1 MCSSGAGQPA
11 RPGLLSSSAPRAGR
25 DSRPHLVHGPSVT
38 GRIMSNLRPME
49 NTTQYELRLAQRM
62 SRLGTETAFEV
73 LNQARALEKLGK
85 KVVHLEIGEPDF
97 DTPPNVVEAGIHA
110 LRKGW
115 THYGPS
121 AGLPDLRQAIADDVS
136 RSRGVRVSNDEVV
149 VVPGGKPIIFFTLLA
164 LADVSDEII
173 FPNPGFPIYESMIDY
188 VGARAVSIR
197 LREEKDFGFDV
208 DELASL
214 ITDRT
219 RLIILNSPQNPTGG
233 VLNKQDIQDIA
244 AVIGDRNIM
253 VLSDEIYS
261 RLVFDGEHYSIMS
274 VPGMQERT
282 ILLDGFSKT
291 YAMTGWRI
299 GYGVMRADLATHI
312 TRLMT
317 NSNSCTASFTQVAG
331 IEAICGDQSSVD
343 HMRAEFRR
351 RRDAFV
357 AGLNRIKGFS
367 CRMPRGAFYVFPN
380 ITKTG
385 WKSKKLADAL
395 LEEAGVACLSGASF
409 GCFGE
414 GYLRFSVANSLEN
427 LNLALERIDGWTKR
441 NL

>member
-1 MCSSGAGQPA
+1 MTPA
-11 RPGLLSSSAPRAGR
+11 
-25 DSRPHLVHGPSVT
+25 T
-38 GRIMSNLRPME
+38 ME
-49 NTTQYELRLAQRM
+49 KATQHELRLAERM

-73 LNQARALEKLGK
+73 LNRAKALERQGK
-85 KVVHLEIGEPDF
+85 NIVHLEIGEPDF
-97 DTPPNVVEAGIHA
+97 DTPKNVVEAGIDA

-121 AGLPDLRQAIADDVS
+121 AGLPELRQAIADDVS
-136 RSRGVRVSNDEVV
+136 RSRNVEVKPDEVV

-164 LADVSDEII
+164 LADVGDEVIY
-173 FPNPGFPIYESMIDY
+173 PNPGFPIYESMINY
-188 VGARAVSIR
+188 LGAKAVPVR
-197 LREEKDFGFDV
+197 LHEDRDFSLDV
-208 DELASL
+208 KELAAL

-219 RLIILNSPQNPTGG
+219 RLIIINSPQNPTGG
-233 VLNKQDIQDIA
+233 ILTKKDIHAIA
-244 AVIGDRNIM
+244 EAIGDRNIM

-261 RLVFDGEHYSIMS
+261 RLIFEGEHYSIMTE
-274 VPGMQERT
+274 PGFKDRT

-291 YAMTGWRI
+291 YAMTGWRM
-299 GYGVMRADLATHI
+299 GYGVMRPDLATHI

-331 IEAICGDQSSVD
+331 VEAIRGDQSSVEK
-343 HMRAEFRR
+343 MRTEFQH

-357 AGLNRIKGFS
+357 AGLNKIKGFS
-367 CRMPRGAFYVFPN
+367 CRLPKGAFYVFPN

-385 WKSKKLADAL
+385 WPSKKLADAL
-395 LEEAGVACLSGASF
+395 LDEAGVACLSGTSF
-409 GCFGE
+409 GAFGE

-427 LNLALERIDGWTKR
+427 LNKALDRIDQWTKK